1 MKRCQ
6 RCAKFMNGGRL
17 CRTCRQELNVSPA
30 AMQLYWR
37 LRHQFNHTFV
47 IVGHHDLY
55 DELESAGLIELG
67 DQGIY
72 QIVEFDHG
80 I

>member
-1 MKRCQ
+1 
-6 RCAKFMNGGRL
+6 
-17 CRTCRQELNVSPA
+17 
-30 AMQLYWR
+30 MQLYWR